1 MPSAGTISCAPG
13 PRRGSDVR
21 WTMTSSS
28 TIHPYL
34 AITPASRLSTEL
46 SNSEIWAVKTGPSS
60 AIGEERQ
67 PALPMATQS
76 AWARRR
82 SSSVPEFDYE
92 RARYCSRCGQPIV
105 VADAQFCK
113 ECGAP
118 LAGTRIFVANPGFN
132 PIVAAVLS
140 FIPGLGH
147 LYKG

>member
-1 MPSAGTISCAPG
+1 
-13 PRRGSDVR
+13 
-21 WTMTSSS
+21 
-28 TIHPYL
+28 
-34 AITPASRLSTEL
+34 
-46 SNSEIWAVKTGPSS
+46 
-60 AIGEERQ
+60 
-67 PALPMATQS
+67 MATQS

-147 LYKG
+147 LYKGRLGRAVLWFFSVTIAYAISFPLGMLLHMVCAANAALKGVIQEDAIEHIRRSRRRSRRGASPSFEGEP